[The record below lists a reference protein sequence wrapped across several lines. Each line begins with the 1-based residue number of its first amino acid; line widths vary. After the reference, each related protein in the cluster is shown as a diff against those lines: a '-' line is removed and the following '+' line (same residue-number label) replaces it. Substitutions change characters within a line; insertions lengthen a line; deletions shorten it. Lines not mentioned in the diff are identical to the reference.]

1 MASDLAM
8 FVGQILRKPKSISAM
23 APSSR
28 ALARAITEGIGPE
41 TGAVAEFGPGTGVF
55 TRALLARGVAPADL
69 TLFEVNPVFAATLRA
84 RFPGVKVVTGGAQDI
99 ARHCPQVGAVVS
111 GLPLLSFPE
120 PLIRAILTGTF
131 SVLRPGGAMHQFT
144 YGPRVPVPDAIV
156 ADLRIEAVPGPRIW
170 LNLPPARVYTFRRRA
185 T

>member
-55 TRALLARGVAPADL
+55 TRALLARGVAPAGL
-69 TLFEVNPVFAATLRA
+69 TLPRLRDRA
-84 RFPGVKVVTGGAQDI
+84 
-99 ARHCPQVGAVVS
+99 C
-111 GLPLLSFPE
+111 E
-120 PLIRAILTGTF
+120 PDSD
-131 SVLRPGGAMHQFT
+131 SVQ
-144 YGPRVPVPDAIV
+144 PR
-156 ADLRIEAVPGPRIW
+156 
-170 LNLPPARVYTFRRRA
+170 
-185 T
+185 